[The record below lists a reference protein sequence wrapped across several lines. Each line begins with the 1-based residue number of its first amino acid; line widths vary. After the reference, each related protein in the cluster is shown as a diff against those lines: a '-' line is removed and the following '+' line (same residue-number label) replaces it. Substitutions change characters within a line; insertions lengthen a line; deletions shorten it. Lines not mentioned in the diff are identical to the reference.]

1 VTAAQTLGV
10 LMASSSMLYTMGM
23 ALDRAAENG
32 YDVTLL
38 VEGTWLSGRIAAN
51 DGTGVVVEGFE
62 GEHCVIRT
70 ERISAVKVL
79 AASPYQ
85 SITGARPMP
94 GTHVSPQPAYV

>member
-1 VTAAQTLGV
+1 MV
-10 LMASSSMLYTMGM
+10 SSSMLYTMGM

-32 YDVTLL
+32 HDVTLL

-51 DGTGVVVEGFE
+51 DGTGVVLEGFE

-70 ERISAVKVL
+70 ERVSAVKVL

-85 SITGARPMP
+85 SIAGARPMP
-94 GTHVSPQPAYV
+94 GAHVSPQPAYA

>member
-1 VTAAQTLGV
+1 MGQ
-10 LMASSSMLYTMGM
+10 SSMLYTMGM

-51 DGTGVVVEGFE
+51 DGTGVVLEGFE
-62 GEHCVIRT
+62 GEHCVVRT
-70 ERISAVKVL
+70 ERVSAVKVL

-85 SITGARPMP
+85 SISGGGARPM
-94 GTHVSPQPAYV
+94 GAHVGPQPAYA